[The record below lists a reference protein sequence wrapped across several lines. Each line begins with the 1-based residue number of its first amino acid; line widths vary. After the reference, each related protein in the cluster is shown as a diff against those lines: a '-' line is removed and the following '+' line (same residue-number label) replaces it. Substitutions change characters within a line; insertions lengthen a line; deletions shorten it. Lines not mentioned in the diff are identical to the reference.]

1 MTTLTAIPRAQR
13 RERTRKVSHIW
24 QSPVLDIAQDGSGN
38 LWGEQIELEFA
49 HNAKRKQYEAT
60 ISRCLWQPS
69 EHFTVTSYNLFD
81 RVNYPRVVFATKQ
94 VGRYG
99 DKSFADF
106 EAQVLASLDDYSAS
120 VAIVGDLLGRT
131 RNY

>member
-1 MTTLTAIPRAQR
+1 MTTLTAIPQAKR
-13 RERTRKVSHIW
+13 RERDRKVTYIW
-24 QSPVLDIAQDGSGN
+24 QSPALDITQSHSGD
-38 LWGEQIELEFA
+38 LWGEQIELEFT

-69 EHFTVTSYNLFD
+69 EHFTVTSWDLFD
-81 RVNYPRVVFATKQ
+81 RVNYPRVVFSTKS

-106 EAQVLASLDDYSAS
+106 ETQVLASLDEHSAS